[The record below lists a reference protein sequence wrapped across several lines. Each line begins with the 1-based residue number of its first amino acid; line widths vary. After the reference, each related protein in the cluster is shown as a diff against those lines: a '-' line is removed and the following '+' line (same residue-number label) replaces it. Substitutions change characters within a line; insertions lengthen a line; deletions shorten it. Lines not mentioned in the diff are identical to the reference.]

1 MRTARLK
8 VQGGSLYYEVRGS
21 GPVLLMIPGGP
32 DDSSDFQ
39 PIADQLADSHTVLT
53 YDCRGNSR
61 SPMTG
66 PREELTVDLAAEDAR
81 RLLAAVS
88 SGPADVLG
96 SSGGATYGLALVA
109 HYPDLIRTLVAH
121 EPPVSELLLDAPRWR
136 ANNAHVGEICRKDGV
151 GPALSWFVDCLFGA
165 QPDGSPGPAEPAV
178 EPTAVPTTD
187 AEESMVR
194 RNLELFA
201 SHTIPNVVGNYRPDL
216 ASLRAAS
223 TRIVVGIGAES
234 LPHHLTYRTSHA
246 LAEQLGVEL
255 VEFPGAHGGFASDP
269 AEFATRLRAVLART
283 G

>member
-1 MRTARLK
+1 MRTARLD
-8 VQGGSLYYEVRGS
+8 VPGGSLYYEVRGS

-32 DDSSDFQ
+32 DDASDFQ
-39 PIADQLADSHTVLT
+39 PIADLLADVHTVVT

-66 PREELTVDLAAEDAR
+66 PINELTVDLAAEDAR

-88 SGPADVLG
+88 AGPADVLG

-109 HYPDLIRTLVAH
+109 RHPDLVRTLVAH
-121 EPPVSELLLDAPRWR
+121 EPPVSELLPDAARWR
-136 ANNAHVGEICRKDGV
+136 ANNAEVGEIYRKDGV
-151 GPALSWFVDCLFGA
+151 GPALSWFVECLFGA
-165 QPDGSPGPAEPAV
+165 QPDERPGPAEPAP
-178 EPTAVPTTD
+178 EPTAD
-187 AEESMVR
+187 EAESMVR

-201 SHTIPNVVGNYRPDL
+201 SHTIPHVVGNYRPDM

-223 TRIVVGIGAES
+223 TRIVVGIGAQS
-234 LPHHLTYRTSHA
+234 LPHHLTYQTSHA

-255 VEFPGAHGGFASDP
+255 AEFPGAHGGFASDP
-269 AEFATRLRAVLART
+269 AEFADRLRAVLATT